1 MLSLVVSICKDSIF
15 LLHFQIYF
23 LGKAYFFMPEI
34 LGKVENFFILD
45 NILLY
50 PTAPLL

>member
-1 MLSLVVSICKDSIF
+1 MLKI
-15 LLHFQIYF
+15 
-23 LGKAYFFMPEI
+23 LGKVYKILPKI